1 MTPSRTQTSTMI
13 PSRIHK
19 PTNVAFL
26 ALGCIT
32 ASRLTDRASA
42 ASEEPKAKNAC
53 SVSIQPCATV
63 ALRAPHQET
72 ATIATRIQLS
82 TIHRRASDCRRSA
95 GVFPPPASRKRP
107 IVGRK

>member
-1 MTPSRTQTSTMI
+1 MPPSRTQTSTRI

-26 ALGCIT
+26 AFGCIT
-32 ASRLTDRASA
+32 ASRLTHSGSA
-42 ASEEPKAKNAC
+42 ASDEPKAKSAC
-53 SVSIQPCATV
+53 SVSVQPCAAV
-63 ALRAPHQET
+63 ALSAPHQET

-82 TIHRRASDCRRSA
+82 KIHRRASDCRRVA
-95 GVFPPPASRKRP
+95 GAFPPPASRKRP